1 MTAETAATCRREG
14 DLQGA
19 IDALT
24 QSVKAK
30 PADAALRMLLAEH
43 LMLNGDLERAD
54 KLFDL
59 AGTQDPG
66 WIPMAALGRQL
77 VRAEQARQD
86 FYRTGGLPELL
97 DEPTPAVETA
107 LKAVLMAREGAG
119 ADALALLESG
129 PEPEV
134 VQGVCNGAAFVG
146 LCDLDPLTAPVLEV
160 LANNGRFFWIPW
172 SRVREIVLKP
182 VERVRDIGWRP
193 AEVEIADGPS
203 GVVYLPA
210 IYPMS
215 TTAEARLGR
224 VTDWIETDGLPRGIG
239 LRCLLVGDAEIGL
252 HDLQTLSLQA

>member
-1 MTAETAATCRREG
+1 MTAEAAAACRREG

-24 QSVKAK
+24 QSVKAR
-30 PADAALRMLLAEH
+30 PADTALRMLLAEH

-54 KLFDL
+54 RLFDL
-59 AGTQDPG
+59 AGTQDPS

-97 DEPTPAVETA
+97 AEPTPAVETA
-107 LKAVLMAREGAG
+107 LKAVVMAREGA
-119 ADALALLESG
+119 AAEALALLESG
-129 PEPEV
+129 PEPDV
-134 VQGVCNGAAFVG
+134 VRGTYNGAPFDGV
-146 LCDLDPLTAPVLEV
+146 CDLDPLTAPVLEV

-182 VERVRDIGWRP
+182 IERVRDIGWRP
-193 AEVEIADGPS
+193 AEVEIIDGPT

-210 IYPMS
+210 IYPFS
-215 TTAEARLGR
+215 ATAEARLGR
-224 VTDWIETDGLPRGIG
+224 MTDWVETDGLSRGAG
-239 LRCLLVGDAEIGL
+239 QRCLLVGDEEIGL
-252 HDLQTLSLQA
+252 HDLQTLSLQG